1 MIYKKENVQ
10 LRCIHRH
17 TLAEHPQ
24 CFLKGLV
31 KYEFKDDREW
41 EKLTGLPWYNFPGYK
56 MGYFDIEVDN
66 LNADFGTVLS
76 WCIKERDGQI
86 ISDIITKEDLF
97 NGEQDKRIVNS
108 FVETL
113 KQFDIVMGYYSDNFD
128 MPYMRAKAM
137 HFDMPFP
144 EYGDLYHWDLYW
156 TARSK
161 LKISRKRLENVCGYL
176 NIAGKTHID
185 KEAWRH
191 AKYGDVKSLEEVL
204 DHNKWD
210 VIILEKLHNKLSATR
225 RWTRKSV

>member
-17 TLAEHPQ
+17 TLAEHPK

-144 EYGDLYHWDLYW
+144 EYGDLY
-156 TARSK
+156 
-161 LKISRKRLENVCGYL
+161 N
-176 NIAGKTHID
+176 
-185 KEAWRH
+185 
-191 AKYGDVKSLEEVL
+191 
-204 DHNKWD
+204 WD
-210 VIILEKLHNKLSATR
+210 VIILEKLHNKLSSLR